1 MVTRTGLNWEN
12 LSWWSRPAHNDT
24 RCQMKKSVLSLVN
37 LIEEKSKSDPVS
49 RRIWSTAKIANNFAR
64 TIKSLRSQLEWS
76 EETLAKNIGCSVD
89 VIFNMEN
96 PTPKNIPKLEDMI
109 AIAQALGGELNV
121 DIKPVEISSTSK
133 SSSTNALVEI
143 MHDFALLRQQYLLN
157 PSEHESLAVVSINSE
172 GHVRLPEAIEVEVDS
187 EAIFHSISM
196 QVKIDER

>member
-1 MVTRTGLNWEN
+1 
-12 LSWWSRPAHNDT
+12 
-24 RCQMKKSVLSLVN
+24 MKKSVLSLVN